1 MTVLRFKT
9 TKQSI
14 HDGSQAQEVL
24 GSGDHFMVAMPFP
37 DGVGGHCIR
46 PLDRNETTA
55 AVRTKNEK
63 QGSVLPTNL
72 LQNFEGPALECVRFA
87 RDRDGGGKLMVVGS
101 VLYRPSAAWIGVT

>member
-24 GSGDHFMVAMPFP
+24 GPGDHFMVAMPFP
-37 DGVGGHCIR
+37 HGVGGHCIR

-63 QGSVLPTNL
+63 QDSVLPTNL

-87 RDRDGGGKLMVVGS
+87 RDRDGGWKLMVVGS
-101 VLYRPSAAWIGVT
+101 LS

>member
-24 GSGDHFMVAMPFP
+24 GPGDHFMLAMPFP
-37 DGVGGHCIR
+37 HGDAGHCIR

-63 QGSVLPTNL
+63 QDSVLPTNL

-87 RDRDGGGKLMVVGS
+87 RDRDGGWKLMVVGS
-101 VLYRPSAAWIGVT
+101 LS